1 MHCELRTAEKT
12 LFSGEAELI
21 VARSPRG
28 EFGIMNGHAPLLAAL
43 APAPLRVK
51 AGGQE
56 HKFAVSSGLL
66 RVDKSGVVV
75 LARDVVPAEEIDMAA
90 IRSRIAELSDVEG
103 AEEELAFLRVQ
114 EMIRGTGD

>member
-12 LFSGEAELI
+12 LFSGEAELV

-43 APAPLRVK
+43 VPAPLRVK

-56 HKFAVSSGLL
+56 YRFAVSSGLL
-66 RVDKSGVVV
+66 RVDKSGVTV
-75 LARDVVPAEEIDMAA
+75 LAQEAIPAEEVDVASV
-90 IRSRIAELSDVEG
+90 RSRIAKLADAEG
-103 AEEELAFLRVQ
+103 TEEELAFLRVQ
-114 EMIRGTGD
+114 EMIRGTGG